1 MESINEIKQLSSDL
15 LASNS
20 EIEKSIEFLS
30 CKYDEICGEIKNVHS
45 QNMIYGDRLSKLE
58 NTTEEIERFSRS
70 SSIEIRNLPINLP
83 LSQDD
88 QVVIACRIFSEL
100 STKVQTSDIYDIR
113 CLPSKQDTKTVL
125 VTLNSVIL
133 KNQILKAFKEYNK
146 KNSGGKLNAKVLA
159 PEYPGQLIY
168 VSENLTARTRRLFYL
183 AREFAKA
190 ENFKH
195 CWTANCRVLLRKE
208 DNGKLIVLTSESQL
222 SNLKSKN

>member
-1 MESINEIKQLSSDL
+1 MLRSPADKQINTYGSAPTLLQNNDGCNTPDNSTLRSTKRRRCECDCASTPESKLDVFINSLTSWKHETDVKLSGIMESINEIKQLSSDL

-30 CKYDEICGEIKNVHS
+30 CKYDEICGELKNVHS

-70 SSIEIRNLPINLP
+70 SSIEIRNLPIKLP

-113 CLPSKQDTKTVL
+113 CLPSKQDTKTVP

-133 KNQILKAFKEYNK
+133 KK
-146 KNSGGKLNAKVLA
+146 
-159 PEYPGQLIY
+159 P
-168 VSENLTARTRRLFYL
+168 NLEGLQ
-183 AREFAKA
+183 
-190 ENFKH
+190 
-195 CWTANCRVLLRKE
+195 
-208 DNGKLIVLTSESQL
+208 GIQ
-222 SNLKSKN
+222 